1 MKEPAGNVRVQTL
14 LAIFVTLVFAATA
27 SAQLSQEPRDP
38 QVLLENGARLLKQGH
53 LDSAQA
59 ALRQAAALAP
69 ENAMI
74 HLYLG
79 RALMAEQK
87 YGDAAPEF
95 SEALRLDAAKP
106 ALGLQNRREAQDN
119 LGLAYAFTRNYAAAR
134 KVYEAALKK
143 DPDYPSFSYNLACVC
158 ALSGNRKGA
167 LIALKEAED
176 ADSRSSLGRTLPDP
190 TADTDLKGLWG
201 DPVFQAILVMD
212 QGPQP
217 NDGPGSD
224 LMREGARFLVSG
236 DYESAVAKEK
246 AATQKE
252 PESARAWYFLGAALD
267 SAGHGVEA
275 ADAFTHAIG
284 LNVPPHNLLSKP
296 MIRYAATQAGL
307 ALLAAQ
313 KNGEAVKAFLRA
325 GDASP
330 YHPTAYYDL
339 ARAYAALGE
348 KTKAGEA
355 LKKAFSLKDNLLAVD
370 PPLPDP
376 AGDPAFSAWKKDEAW
391 KATLAEVAA
400 EGQGD

>member
-1 MKEPAGNVRVQTL
+1 MKEPAGHVRAQTL
-14 LAIFVTLVFAATA
+14 LAILVGLMFAATVA
-27 SAQLSQEPRDP
+27 AQLAQGLRDP

-53 LDSAQA
+53 LDSAEA
-59 ALRQAAALAP
+59 TLRQAAALAP

-95 SEALRLDAAKP
+95 TEALRLDANKS

-119 LGLAYAFTRNYAAAR
+119 LGLAYAFTRSYAAAR

-143 DPDYPSFSYNLACVC
+143 DPDYSSFSYNLACVC
-158 ALSGNRKGA
+158 ALSGDRKGA
-167 LIALKEAED
+167 LIALKAAED

-201 DPVFQAILVMD
+201 EPVFQAILVMD

-224 LMREGARFLVSG
+224 FMREGARFLYSG

-246 AATQKE
+246 AATEKE
-252 PESARAWYFLGAALD
+252 PESARSWYFLGAALD
-267 SAGHGVEA
+267 SAGHGVQA
-275 ADAFTHAIG
+275 AEAFTRAIS

-296 MIRYAATQAGL
+296 MIRYASTRAGL
-307 ALLAAQ
+307 ALLEAQ
-313 KNGEAVKAFLRA
+313 KTSEAVKAFLRA
-325 GDASP
+325 EEASP

-355 LKKAFSLKDNLLAVD
+355 LKKAFTLKDNLLAVD
-370 PPLPDP
+370 PPLPNP

-400 EGQGD
+400 ESQGD